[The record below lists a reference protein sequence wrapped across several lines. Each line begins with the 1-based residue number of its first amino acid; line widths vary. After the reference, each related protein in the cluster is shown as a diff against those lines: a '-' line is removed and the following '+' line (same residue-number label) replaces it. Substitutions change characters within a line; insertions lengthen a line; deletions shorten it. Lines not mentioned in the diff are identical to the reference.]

1 MGSCKIAA
9 VDWTGPVLQR
19 NIGAISPFCGCW
31 CPGFADLRCVMH
43 PSNLADL
50 KMEHVTC
57 SVFLGRTLLIQIC
70 GDSLFPQ
77 VVVRL
82 TTFFS
87 F

>member
-1 MGSCKIAA
+1 MGSCKVAA

-57 SVFLGRTLLIQIC
+57 SVFWGRTLLIQIC

>member
-57 SVFLGRTLLIQIC
+57 SVFWGRTLLTQIC
-70 GDSLFPQ
+70 GDRLFPQ